1 LSFNHP
7 QPHQPI
13 QAGSGREA
21 WMASGT
27 GSASGR
33 CYPQQSF
40 PRNRGGILS
49 TRQDAHPRWIK
60 RSGPVLPAWQP
71 V

>member
-33 CYPQQSF
+33 CYPRQSF
-40 PRNRGGILS
+40 PRNRGGNTVHAAGRASQMDQTLRPS
-49 TRQDAHPRWIK
+49 LT
-60 RSGPVLPAWQP
+60 GL
-71 V
+71 